1 MIPRLALT
9 ALVTAGFAVAAAA
22 ALNPIETRKSIMKS
36 VGASAKVMGD
46 MVKGAA
52 PYDTGKAQLA
62 MRTVFTGAAGY
73 QFYFPEDSQKG
84 GDTEAKPE
92 IWKNKPDFNARV
104 EKLASDAMAGIEPA
118 GKGLDS
124 LKPAFQKVAQ
134 NCQGCHEQY
143 RVKK

>member
-9 ALVTAGFAVAAAA
+9 AVVTAGFAVAAAA

-36 VGASAKVMGD
+36 VGASAKAMGD
-46 MVKGAA
+46 MVKGEA
-52 PYDTGKAQLA
+52 PYDAGKAQLA

-73 QFYFPEDSQKG
+73 QFYFPEDSKAG
-84 GDTEAKPE
+84 SDTAARPE
-92 IWKNKPDFNARV
+92 IWQNKADFNARI
-104 EKLASDAMAGIEPA
+104 EKLASDALAGIEPA

-124 LKPAFQKVAQ
+124 LKPAFQKVTQ